1 VRPADTVPSDLGV
14 KDPSIRR
21 RWSVADGDERRERRP
36 LNLLFILVDCL
47 GSHLAFGPRPR
58 MAMPGFDRLLS
69 DGIAFPTCI
78 ATATTTSPSIATLFT
93 GALPF
98 VHGVR
103 SLHGFKLTADVAT
116 LAEIVRDHGFATR
129 AETVG
134 PVVSSKGFDRG
145 FDVFEHR
152 AHTTNLSDDTYWA
165 ALQSTLGGLA
175 ERSPWFCYLHL
186 WELHRPRVVPPGFRG
201 RAAGRSAYQRS
212 LTALAAKLERI
223 VELAGPD
230 TLIVLTGDHGEIARF
245 DTTIGVASRLRLR
258 PVSRFLSA
266 RSGHGVS
273 VVEDLVR
280 VPLILSG
287 PDVPH
292 GVRVDTAVR
301 HMDVLPT
308 ILDVLGVEDPRT
320 SQIRGESLRP
330 LFAGPGSDRPGY
342 SEAVGVTMPGGPE
355 RWLVSVRH
363 DGWKY
368 VRNAAG
374 SQRILWK
381 LPDERTDHA
390 AREPAVVER
399 MEALMSELQAGR
411 SLAATGEDLSA
422 DESDEM
428 EAHLRD
434 LGYIE

>member
-1 VRPADTVPSDLGV
+1 VDQPS
-14 KDPSIRR
+14 
-21 RWSVADGDERRERRP
+21 ERRP
-36 LNLLFILVDCL
+36 TNLLFILVDCL

-58 MAMPGFDRLLS
+58 AAMPGLDRLLH
-69 DGIAFPTCI
+69 DGTAFSTCI
-78 ATATTTSPSIATLFT
+78 ATATTTSPSVATLFT
-93 GALPF
+93 GTLPF

-103 SLHGFKLTADVAT
+103 SLHGFKLNPEVAT
-116 LAEIVRDHGFATR
+116 LAEIVRDHGFTTR
-129 AETVG
+129 AEAVG

-152 AHTTNLSDDTYWA
+152 AHTTNLYDKEYWA
-165 ALQSTLGGLA
+165 RLQATIGGLA

-186 WELHRPRVVPPGFRG
+186 WELHRPRMVPSGFRG

-212 LTALAAKLERI
+212 LTALAATRLDRI
-223 VELAGPD
+223 VDLAGPD
-230 TLIVLTGDHGEIARF
+230 TLVVLTGDHGEIARF
-245 DTTIGVASRLRLR
+245 DTTIGIAARLRLR

-287 PDVPH
+287 PGVPH
-292 GVRVDTAVR
+292 GVRVDAAVR

-308 ILDVLGVEDPRT
+308 ILDVLGVDDPRS
-320 SQIRGESLRP
+320 SQIRGESLRQR
-330 LFAGPGSDRPGY
+330 FSGAGPDRPGY
-342 SEAVGVTMPGGPE
+342 SEAVGVTMQGGPD

-374 SQRILWK
+374 SQRMLWR

-399 MEALMSELQAGR
+399 MEDLMTELQAGR

>member
-1 VRPADTVPSDLGV
+1 VTDASAVPDVAPEHHPANV
-14 KDPSIRR
+14 
-21 RWSVADGDERRERRP
+21 
-36 LNLLFILVDCL
+36 LFILIDCL

-58 MAMPGFDRLLS
+58 MSMPGFDRMLRE
-69 DGIAFPTCI
+69 GTAFTTCI

-93 GALPF
+93 GTLPF

-103 SLHGFKLTADVAT
+103 SLHGFKLNDDVAT
-116 LAEIVRDHGFATR
+116 MAEILREHGFATR

-134 PVVSSKGFDRG
+134 PVVESKGFDRG

-152 AHTTNLSDDTYWA
+152 GHMRNLYDATYWA
-165 ALQSTLGGLA
+165 ELQANIAALT
-175 ERSPWFCYLHL
+175 ERSPWFMYLHL
-186 WELHRPRVVPPGFRG
+186 WELHRPRAVPSAFRG
-201 RAAGRSAYQRS
+201 RAAGRTAYQRA
-212 LTALAAKLERI
+212 LTAFAATRLPRLL
-223 VELAGPD
+223 ELAGPD
-230 TLIVLTGDHGEIARF
+230 TLVVLTGDHGEIARY
-245 DTTIGVASRLRLR
+245 DTAIAVALRLGLK

-280 VPLILSG
+280 VPLIFSG
-287 PDVPH
+287 PGVPH
-292 GVRVDTAVR
+292 DARVDTAVR

-308 ILDVLGVEDPRT
+308 VLDLLGIDDAR
-320 SQIRGESLRP
+320 SAQIRGESLRP
-330 LFAGPGSDRPGY
+330 LLAGDGADRPGY

-368 VRNAAG
+368 VRSAAGG
-374 SQRILWK
+374 SQRMLWR
-381 LPDERTDHA
+381 LPDERTDRA
-390 AREPAVVER
+390 ADEPEVVER
-399 MEALMSELQAGR
+399 METLLHDLQAGR
-411 SLAATGEDLSA
+411 SLADTGKDLSA
-422 DESDEM
+422 AESDEM

>member
-1 VRPADTVPSDLGV
+1 MTGVP
-14 KDPSIRR
+14 RANE
-21 RWSVADGDERRERRP
+21 VAKTP
-36 LNLLFILVDCL
+36 VNVLFVLVDCL

-58 MAMPGFDRLLS
+58 TAMPGLDRLLR
-69 DGIAFPTCI
+69 DGTAFSTCI

-93 GALPF
+93 GTLPF

-103 SLHGFKLTADVAT
+103 SLHGFKLNDDVAT
-116 LAEIVRDHGFATR
+116 MAEIVRDHGFATR

-152 AHTTNLSDDTYWA
+152 AHMTNLYDDAYWTK
-165 ALQSTLGGLA
+165 LRSTLGGLA

-186 WELHRPRVVPPGFRG
+186 WELHRPRAVPAGFRG
-201 RAAGRSAYQRS
+201 RGAGRTPYQRS
-212 LTALAAKLERI
+212 LTAFAATRLERLI
-223 VELAGPD
+223 ELAGPD
-230 TLIVLTGDHGEIARF
+230 TLIVLTGDHGEIARY
-245 DTTIGVASRLRLR
+245 DTAIGVASRLRLK
-258 PVSRFLSA
+258 PISRYLA
-266 RSGHGVS
+266 AHSGHGVS

-287 PDVPH
+287 PGVPH
-292 GVRVDTAVR
+292 GARVDTAIR

-308 ILDVLGVEDPRT
+308 ILDLLGIDDERST
-320 SQIRGESLRP
+320 QIRGESLRP
-330 LFAGPGSDRPGY
+330 LLSGGGPDRPGY

-368 VRNAAG
+368 LRNAAG
-374 SQRILWK
+374 TERTLWQ

-390 AREPAVVER
+390 EREPAVVER
-399 MEALMSELQAGR
+399 MEALMTELQAGR